1 MLLIESFNICL
12 RSAGLRRISDIDLDD
27 EQTADIDEIIKQQK
41 EQVQYDGWPFN
52 MDVITLTPVGGEIDV
67 SGFLRV
73 ELPLGLTVL
82 DDKVYDP
89 RKSAFHD
96 EELKDIWVIS
106 DRTWDDIPIMFQELI
121 ARRSATRF
129 VNSISGPDDTYQEA
143 RLREREATE
152 MAHLSDDAIF
162 DPQVLFERRLR
173 QLPVTGSAL
182 DIGPGFGRR
191 GF

>member
-1 MLLIESFNICL
+1 MLLIEAFNICL

-41 EQVQYDGWPFN
+41 EQVQYEGYPYN
-52 MDVITLTPVGGEIDV
+52 MDRITLTPVGGEIDV

-89 RKSAFHD
+89 RNAVFWD
-96 EELKDIWVIS
+96 EELVDIWVVS
-106 DRTWDDIPIMFQELI
+106 DRDWDDQPIGFQEWI
-121 ARRSATRF
+121 ARRSAARF

-143 RLREREATE
+143 RLRERESFDYAQN
-152 MAHLSDDAIF
+152 SDDARWDPTVLWERELRILPITGAGF
-162 DPQVLFERRLR
+162 DV
-173 QLPVTGSAL
+173 G
-182 DIGPGFGRR
+182 R
-191 GF
+191 GFRGRF